1 MEVLAFAALAV
12 LVAAGVAVSLYL
24 KARRREQLRQM
35 AIQFGLE
42 YSPQDPFGLL
52 GLPFRLFSRGD
63 GRGVE
68 NVLWGEWQGVP
79 LRACDYWYY
88 EERTDSEGRRQR
100 AYHRFTCA
108 ILEVPAAFPGL
119 SVGPEGVLS
128 RLADALGFRDIEFES
143 EAFNRRYQVS
153 ARDRRFAYELLDAR
167 MLRWL
172 LSLAGNL
179 SFEVVGSWV
188 MAYQRRV
195 PPAGLVALIGAAAA
209 FRARIPRVALGLY
222 PVEEKEGA

>member
-1 MEVLAFAALAV
+1 MEVLAFAGIVLAV
-12 LVAAGVAVSLYL
+12 AGGVALSLHL
-24 KARRREQLRQM
+24 KARRRNEFRHF
-35 AIQFGLE
+35 ASQFGLE
-42 YSPQDPFGLL
+42 YAPQDPFGLVA
-52 GLPFRLFSRGD
+52 LPFRLFTRGD

-68 NVLWGEWQGVP
+68 NVLWGEWQGQP

-100 AYHRFTCA
+100 TYRRFNCA

-119 SVGPEGVLS
+119 SVSPEGVLS

-153 ARDRRFAYELLDAR
+153 AGDRRFAYEILDAR
-167 MLRWL
+167 MLHWL
-172 LSLAGNL
+172 LSLSGRV
-179 SFEVVGSWV
+179 SFEVVGKWIL
-188 MAYQRRV
+188 AYQGRV
-195 PPAGLVALIGAAAA
+195 RPAALVPLIGAAAG

-222 PVEEKEGA
+222 AVEEKEGV